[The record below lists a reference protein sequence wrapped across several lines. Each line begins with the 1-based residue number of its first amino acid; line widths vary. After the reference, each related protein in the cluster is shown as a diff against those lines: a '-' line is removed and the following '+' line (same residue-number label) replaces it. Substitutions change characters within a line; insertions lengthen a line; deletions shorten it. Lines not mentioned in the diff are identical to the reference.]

1 MSLDDRAAGERGVL
15 PVLSWMRSLLYPPD
29 RIASVLFVCTG
40 NICRSPTAEGV
51 FRAMVKQEGLAD
63 RILIDSAGTHDHQV
77 GQRPDPRALA
87 AARRRGYEIGKLRA
101 RLVEPDDFKRFDWIL
116 AMDRRHL
123 EYLESMRPSDYRG
136 HLGLFLDLVGD
147 GGDGEMPDPY
157 YGDPGDFERVLDLT
171 VPAAAALLQ
180 AIVARDKSRGHAQR
194 VQPGPNGPLPRDA
207 R

>member
-1 MSLDDRAAGERGVL
+1 MSQHGRAAGERGVL
-15 PVLSWMRSLLYPPD
+15 PVLNWMKSLIAPPE

-63 RILIDSAGTHDHQV
+63 RFVIDSAGTHDHQL

-87 AARRRGYEIGKLRA
+87 AARRRGYEFGKLRA

-123 EYLESMRPSDYRG
+123 EYLESIRPSDYQG
-136 HLGLFLDLVGD
+136 HLGLFLALVGND
-147 GGDGEMPDPY
+147 GDGDMPDPY

-180 AIVARDKSRGHAQR
+180 VIVERAKSRSSA
-194 VQPGPNGPLPRDA
+194 
-207 R
+207 

>member
-1 MSLDDRAAGERGVL
+1 MSLHDRAAGERGVL
-15 PVLSWMRSLLYPPD
+15 PVLNWMKSLIAPPE

-51 FRAMVKQEGLAD
+51 FRAMVTQEGLAD
-63 RILIDSAGTHDHQV
+63 RFVIDSAGTHDHQL

-87 AARRRGYEIGKLRA
+87 AARRRGYELGKLRA
-101 RLVEPDDFKRFDWIL
+101 RLVEADDFKRFDWIL

-123 EYLESMRPSDYRG
+123 EYLEQMRPVDYQG
-136 HLGLFLDLVGD
+136 HLGLFLALVGND
-147 GGDGEMPDPY
+147 GDGDMPDPY

-180 AIVARDKSRGHAQR
+180 AIVERAKARSST
-194 VQPGPNGPLPRDA
+194 
-207 R
+207 

>member
-1 MSLDDRAAGERGVL
+1 M
-15 PVLSWMRSLLYPPD
+15 YPPE

-51 FRAMVKQEGLAD
+51 FRAMVKQEGLAG

-101 RLVEPDDFKRFDWIL
+101 RLVGPDDFKRFDWIL

-123 EYLESMRPSDYRG
+123 EYLEAMRPSDYQG
-136 HLGLFLDLVGD
+136 QLGLFLNLVGD
-147 GGDGEMPDPY
+147 GGDGDMPDPY

-180 AIVARDKSRGHAQR
+180 AIVARTKSPGHA
-194 VQPGPNGPLPRDA
+194 
-207 R
+207 

>member
-1 MSLDDRAAGERGVL
+1 MSLHDRPAGERGVL
-15 PVLSWMRSLLYPPD
+15 PVLSWMRSLMYPPEP
-29 RIASVLFVCTG
+29 IASVLFVCTG

-63 RILIDSAGTHDHQV
+63 RIVIDSAGTHDHQV

-123 EYLESMRPSDYRG
+123 EYLESMRPSDYQGR
-136 HLGLFLDLVGD
+136 LGLFLDLVGD
-147 GGDGEMPDPY
+147 GGDGDMPDPY

-171 VPAAAALLQ
+171 VPAATALLQ
-180 AIVARDKSRGHAQR
+180 AIVARTESRGHA
-194 VQPGPNGPLPRDA
+194 
-207 R
+207 